1 MAIKLLQKL
10 FPASPDPV
18 IASHQIREAAL
29 PRFAHLN
36 ELVNDISD
44 IAYYTVDA
52 SSTSVVSVTT
62 SKGIIEINNFE
73 SVASL
78 PTPSFAVSSPLYIY
92 NADISTNADDNY
104 VQITPYYIQALG
116 DKAIPYILV
125 TGALANQ
132 VSLNIYNASPAVAG
146 ANQWEGTFYIFYE
159 IKNIAQ

>member
-104 VQITPYYIQALG
+104 VQITPYYIQALN

>member
-125 TGALANQ
+125 TGALTNQ

>member
-92 NADISTNADDNY
+92 NADISTNVDDNY
-104 VQITPYYIQALG
+104 VQITPYYKQALS